1 MIGRISTVLVG
12 GLALCAMT
20 ATAQAAPEVGKAAPA
35 FSGRDAGGKTVALS
49 DYAGKTV
56 VLEWTNHEC
65 PFVKKHYESG
75 NMQSLQKDLTGKG
88 AVWLTVISSAPGKQ
102 GHLSATEANALTR
115 SRGAAPSDVIL
126 DEDGRIGMAYGATA
140 TPQMVVI
147 TPAQT
152 VAYMGAID
160 SIPSAKQADI
170 PKADN
175 YVRAAFDAVSA
186 GKPVEVAQ
194 TKAYGCSVKYQ

>member
-1 MIGRISTVLVG
+1 MMGRLSTVLAG
-12 GLALCAMT
+12 GLALCAMA
-20 ATAQAAPEVGKAAPA
+20 ATAQAAPEVGKPAPA
-35 FSGRDAGGKTVALS
+35 FSGRDAGGNMVKLS

-65 PFVKKHYESG
+65 PFVKKHYDSG

-102 GHLSATEANALTR
+102 GHLSATEANALTT

-147 TPAQT
+147 TPTQT

-160 SIPSAKQADI
+160 SIPSAKATDI

-175 YVRAAFDAVSA
+175 YVRAAFDAVAA
-186 GKPVEVAQ
+186 GKPVQVAQ